1 MGKEKR
7 VLRVLALSL
16 TGIFLLLL
24 LWGLSPGPEWLAR
37 FAAERYAQR
46 YACDYSCHALV
57 IEGEISRRWL
67 GRFRYGIHPGLC
79 CYPGRTTQTVRAPS
93 FGWNSRTEF
102 FPPQ

>member
-57 IEGEISRRWL
+57 IAVSYTHLTLPTKRI
-67 GRFRYGIHPGLC
+67 
-79 CYPGRTTQTVRAPS
+79 V
-93 FGWNSRTEF
+93 
-102 FPPQ
+102 